1 MNNEFYVNN
10 VNIGK
15 IKELAKSKG
24 IKIKFICSQLGL
36 SETYLSNV
44 KNGKDRM
51 TEERLFKIA
60 EILGTSFEYLT
71 DMTDDPE
78 PDFIIRTAGTLQDRL
93 QNEIVARYNTM
104 TEDQRELLD
113 LIINM
118 DSNEA
123 KKALA
128 VLRAIK
134 GE

>member
-1 MNNEFYVNN
+1 MNNEYYVNN

-15 IKELAKSKG
+15 IKELAKSRG

-78 PDFIIRTAGTLQDRL
+78 PDFIIRTAGTLQDKL
-93 QNEIVARYNTM
+93 QNEVITKMNSM
-104 TEDQRELLD
+104 TEEQKK
-113 LIINM
+113 LIGMILKM
-118 DSNEA
+118 SPEET
-123 KKALA
+123 KKVLA
-128 VLRAIK
+128 ML
-134 GE
+134 GLMEG

>member
-1 MNNEFYVNN
+1 MNNEYYVNN

-15 IKELAKSKG
+15 IKELAKSRG

-71 DMTDDPE
+71 DMTEDPE
-78 PDFIIRTAGTLQDRL
+78 PDFILRTAGALQDKL
-93 QNEIVARYNTM
+93 QNEIITKMNTL
-104 TEDQRELLD
+104 TEEQKKLIGMILNMSPEETKKVLAMLD
-113 LIINM
+113 LM
-118 DSNEA
+118 E
-123 KKALA
+123 
-128 VLRAIK
+128 
-134 GE
+134 G

>member
-1 MNNEFYVNN
+1 MNNEYYVNN

-15 IKELAKSKG
+15 IKELAKSRG

-78 PDFIIRTAGTLQDRL
+78 PDFIIRTAGTLQDKL
-93 QNEIVARYNTM
+93 QNEVITKMNSM
-104 TEDQRELLD
+104 TEEQKKLIGMILKMSPEETKKVLAMLD
-113 LIINM
+113 LM
-118 DSNEA
+118 E
-123 KKALA
+123 
-128 VLRAIK
+128 
-134 GE
+134 G